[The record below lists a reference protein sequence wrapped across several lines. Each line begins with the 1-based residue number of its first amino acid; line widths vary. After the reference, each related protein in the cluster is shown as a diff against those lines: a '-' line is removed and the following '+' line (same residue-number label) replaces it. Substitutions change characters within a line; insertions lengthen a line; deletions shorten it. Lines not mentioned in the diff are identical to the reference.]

1 MDMFNKIRSAVSSAL
16 PGNPLSKDFDV
27 LNQVASGGSGLSWKI
42 YNGIKRTS
50 KQEAAVFVFDKK
62 TLEKYSRRDK
72 EIIIECLKK
81 GVSQLTRLRH
91 PKVLSILHPLEES
104 RETLAFATEPVFAS
118 LGNVLGYHDNLP
130 NPMPRQLANF
140 SLYEVEIKH
149 GLLQVAEGIS
159 FLHHDVKLLHSNLCP
174 ENIIIN
180 RDGVWKLFGF
190 ECCIPNTNSQDQCPL
205 FAFREWDSE
214 IPPIAQ
220 PNLNYLAP
228 EYALTMNCSLASDM
242 FSIGVLIHTIFNKGK
257 PLYECKEQLSQFKK
271 FSAELQKFRSSLLGN
286 VPNELHEYV
295 KLLLNSEPTVRPDPD
310 QLTKIPFFEDVGCMT
325 LQYMDSLFQRDNLQK
340 SQFFKGLPKIISKLP
355 KRVSLQRILLPLRKE
370 CVNPEMVPFILP
382 NILQIAEQSTD
393 EEYLVHILPILKPM
407 FKLREPPQIP
417 LTFMQNMNLLLK
429 KTPQGEIKN
438 HVIPMIHQCLEAAS
452 PQLQELCLS
461 IVPTFAEL
469 IEFSS
474 LKNSIIPRIKKLC
487 LSTGVLAIRTNCLL
501 CIGKLLEYLDK
512 WTVLDDIFPLLP
524 QIPTREPAV
533 LMSILGIYQVT
544 LSHVKLGITKDIMAT
559 KVLPFIIPLAMD
571 NNLNLHQFNAY
582 MSVIRDMLGRMEK
595 DQRAKLE
602 QLDQMKQE
610 QQTIQITKIT
620 SSNDNE
626 LVSTGEEAGQQS
638 MMGKFLSGF
647 GISGMM
653 SGEKSAPRSSST
665 TPVSSSGEVVKIE
678 EENHQAAIP
687 ISQPSKT
694 LSLEEKQKLAKQQEQ
709 QRLYKAQKPLGT
721 AASSS
726 TKSPQ
731 TSRAPNTGVKD
742 LTSSLMGS
750 NLIGIP
756 PSANKTPMNVN
767 RSSNHGSAGMATN
780 TSMNSSAA
788 RTTASV
794 FGTNSV
800 PANRTMGQPLGQ
812 SSMGMSGGMGQ
823 SSMGMSGGMG
833 QKSMGMSGGIGQ
845 SSMGMSGGMGQSS
858 MGMSGGMGQS
868 SKGMSGGMGQRSM
881 GMSGGM
887 GQSSM
892 GMSSG
897 MGQSS
902 VGMSGGFG
910 MNPNSTMMGQ
920 NSVSGQKVN
929 MSSFDNLLPMSS
941 SQQPQMSLN
950 QMSQSNVRPP
960 QQQTLNSNQYGMMGS
975 NMGTPMAGMGQ
986 MSGMGSGQ
994 FGGSQG
1000 YMQNST
1006 GMLQP
1011 MGSQLQQPMGSQGIQ
1026 PITSQGMSNNSS
1038 SNDLSDIFG

>member
-27 LNQVASGGSGLSWKI
+27 LNHIASGGPGLSWKI

-62 TLEKYSRRDK
+62 SLEKYSRRDK
-72 EIIIECLKK
+72 EIIIESLKK

-91 PKVLSILHPLEES
+91 PKVLSILAPLEES
-104 RETLAFATEPVFAS
+104 REALAFATEPVFAS
-118 LGNVLGYHDNLP
+118 LGNVLGFHDNLP
-130 NPMPRQLANF
+130 SPLPRQLADF

-149 GLLQVAEGIS
+149 GLLQLSEGIS
-159 FLHHDVKLLHSNLCP
+159 FLHNDVKLLHSNLCP

-180 RDGVWKLFGF
+180 RDGSWKLFGF
-190 ECCIPNTNSQDQCPL
+190 ECCIPNSNTQDQCPL
-205 FAFREWDSE
+205 FSFREWDSE
-214 IPPIAQ
+214 MPPVAQ
-220 PNLNYLAP
+220 PNLDYLAP

-257 PLYECKEQLSQFKK
+257 PLYECKDQLSQFKK
-271 FSAELQKFRSSLLGN
+271 FAAEIQKFRSSLLGN
-286 VPNELHEYV
+286 VPSELHEYV

-355 KRVSLQRILLPLRKE
+355 KRVSLQRILPPLQKE

-393 EEYLVHILPILKPM
+393 DEYLTHILPLLKPM
-407 FKLREPPQIP
+407 FKIREPPQIP
-417 LTFMQNMNLLLK
+417 LIFMQNMTLLLK
-429 KTPQGEIKN
+429 KTPQSEIKN
-438 HVIPMIHQCLEAAS
+438 HVIPMIHLCLEAES

-512 WTVLDDIFPLLP
+512 WTVLDDILPLLP
-524 QIPTREPAV
+524 QIPSREPAV

-544 LSHVKLGITKDIMAT
+544 LSHTKLGITKDMMAN

-571 NNLNLHQFNAY
+571 NNLNLSQFNAY
-582 MSVIRDMLGRMEK
+582 MSVVRDMLGRMEK
-595 DQRAKLE
+595 DHRQKLE

-610 QQTIQITKIT
+610 QQSIHITKVEST
-620 SSNDNE
+620 DNTQ
-626 LVSTGEEAGQQS
+626 LVTGVEQGQQS
-638 MMGKFLSGF
+638 MMDKFLSGF
-647 GISGMM
+647 GMGGMM
-653 SGEKSAPRSSST
+653 SGDKVTPKSSSPAPP
-665 TPVSSSGEVVKIE
+665 PVRPSSGGGEVVKIE
-678 EENHQAAIP
+678 EEDPKAAIP

-709 QRLYKAQKPLGT
+709 QRIYKAQKPLAT
-721 AASSS
+721 S
-726 TKSPQ
+726 TKGSTIKSPQ
-731 TSRAPNTGVKD
+731 TSCATNSGVKD
-742 LTSSLMGS
+742 LTSSLM
-750 NLIGIP
+750 
-756 PSANKTPMNVN
+756 
-767 RSSNHGSAGMATN
+767 SSNMMGMPSSSN
-780 TSMNSSAA
+780 KTSMNTLAANNSMTSNAVRGTGSSAPA
-788 RTTASV
+788 
-794 FGTNSV
+794 FGTNSMT
-800 PANRTMGQPLGQ
+800 ANRTMAQPLIGQ
-812 SSMGMSGGMGQ
+812 SSMSSSGMGQSSIGMTGSMGQSSLGMSGGMGH
-823 SSMGMSGGMG
+823 SSMGMAGS
-833 QKSMGMSGGIGQ
+833 
-845 SSMGMSGGMGQSS
+845 MGQSS

-868 SKGMSGGMGQRSM
+868 SLGMSGGI
-881 GMSGGM
+881 

-892 GMSSG
+892 GMSGSIS
-897 MGQSS
+897 QSS
-902 VGMSGGFG
+902 MGMPSNFG
-910 MNPNSTMMGQ
+910 MNTKPAMTGQ
-920 NSVSGQKVN
+920 NN
-929 MSSFDNLLPMSS
+929 ANISSLDSLLPMSA
-941 SQQPQMSLN
+941 SQQPKLSLN
-950 QMSQSNVRPP
+950 QMSQSAVRPP
-960 QQQTLNSNQYGMMGS
+960 QTSNQFGMMGN
-975 NMGTPMAGMGQ
+975 NMAAPMAGMGR
-986 MSGMGSGQ
+986 GMGVGQ
-994 FGGSQG
+994 YGGG
-1000 YMQNST
+1000 FPQNPS

-1011 MGSQLQQPMGSQGIQ
+1011 MGSQLQQPLMGQGIQ
-1026 PITSQGMSNNSS
+1026 PIKSQGMSNNSS